1 MKGLVVF
8 VDRRRFSSYTMAPV
22 KFTLKVVTFRD
33 KKRFLKNFLFIDGD
47 KAAQQLRTVIK
58 K

>member
-1 MKGLVVF
+1 
-8 VDRRRFSSYTMAPV
+8 MAPV
-22 KFTLKVVTFRD
+22 KFTLKVVTFGD